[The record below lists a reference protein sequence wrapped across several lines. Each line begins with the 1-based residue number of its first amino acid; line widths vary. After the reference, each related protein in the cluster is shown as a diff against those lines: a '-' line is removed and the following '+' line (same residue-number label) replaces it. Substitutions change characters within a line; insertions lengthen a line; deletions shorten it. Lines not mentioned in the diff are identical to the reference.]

1 MSLGEIVVSMA
12 KDAGFKV
19 FKRDGSMVRNI
30 ALPFTEL
37 NLFSPEAIAVDSC
50 DNNYSVGRQ
59 YEEQSTSLLS

>member
-1 MSLGEIVVSMA
+1 MVSMA

-37 NLFSPEAIAVDSC
+37 NLISPEAIAVDSS